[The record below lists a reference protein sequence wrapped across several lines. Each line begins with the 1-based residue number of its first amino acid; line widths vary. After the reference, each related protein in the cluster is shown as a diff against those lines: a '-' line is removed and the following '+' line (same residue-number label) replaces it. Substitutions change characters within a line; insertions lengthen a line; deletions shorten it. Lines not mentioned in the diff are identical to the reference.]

1 MTDEKTLR
9 IYLSESNR
17 GEDWEWTCG
26 DLHICMELIFGEG
39 GDHLWDTMETPIQAI
54 NTATGN
60 SMVFC
65 KTWHGKHSMKYVA
78 FDPEW
83 NPINGIDNIPM
94 TIWKNRALFKH
105 LDAVMIPR
113 TKFVP

>member
-17 GEDWEWTCG
+17 GKEWEWTCG
-26 DLHICMELIFGEG
+26 DLHICLELIFGENSE
-39 GDHLWDTMETPIQAI
+39 HWDNLETPIQAI

-60 SMVFC
+60 SIVFH
-65 KTWHGKHSMKYVA
+65 KTWHGVHSMKYA
-78 FDPEW
+78 AADLDR
-83 NPINGIDNIPM
+83 GILNLPM
-94 TIWKNRALFKH
+94 TIWKNRVLFKH
-105 LDAVMIPR
+105 LDAVMTPR